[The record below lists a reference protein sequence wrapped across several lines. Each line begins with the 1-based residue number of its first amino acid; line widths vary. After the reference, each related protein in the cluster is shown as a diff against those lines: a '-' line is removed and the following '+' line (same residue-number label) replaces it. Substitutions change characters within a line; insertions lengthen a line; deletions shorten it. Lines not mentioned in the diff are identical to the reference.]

1 MMELSTGA
9 EYVAPGS
16 WSCRSCRSCRSCSD
30 NDFAPDFDH
39 DSVFLQQNENIDT
52 TQVIWNASATD
63 ADGDDVT
70 LASVV
75 TTLMA
80 SRSTRTRAR

>member
-1 MMELSTGA
+1 MNNVNES
-9 EYVAPGS
+9 
-16 WSCRSCRSCRSCSD
+16 
-30 NDFAPDFDH
+30 PDFDH

-63 ADGDDVT
+63 ADGDDD

-75 TTLMA
+75 TTLMR
-80 SRSTRTRAR
+80 SRSTRTPAR